1 MKKPPAKRLRT
12 DNRPKS
18 EWIKARVPVEIK
30 DAVTRLAIDLDE
42 TESFVVRE
50 AIRYYFIRQRTR

>member
-1 MKKPPAKRLRT
+1 MNKPPPKRTRT
-12 DNRPKS
+12 ANRPKS
-18 EWIKARVPVEIK
+18 EWIKARVPAEVK

-50 AIRYYFIRQRTR
+50 AIRNYFIRQKTR

>member
-1 MKKPPAKRLRT
+1 MKRPPPKRTRAA
-12 DNRPKS
+12 NRPKS
-18 EWIKARVPVEIK
+18 SWIKARVPAEIK

-50 AIRYYFIRQRTR
+50 AIRYYFIRQKTR